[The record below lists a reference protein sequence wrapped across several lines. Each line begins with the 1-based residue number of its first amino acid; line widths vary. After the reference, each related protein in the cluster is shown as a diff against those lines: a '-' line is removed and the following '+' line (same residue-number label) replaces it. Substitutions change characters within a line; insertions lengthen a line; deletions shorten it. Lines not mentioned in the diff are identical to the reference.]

1 MKENKKVITA
11 LDIGSSKILAVVAEI
26 YKDGTFRVLAQG
38 RAESQGVL
46 DGNVISPEEALPQVK
61 AALVEAFGIAGKMPS
76 LDVCTNISGKSL
88 EGKDSSA
95 EMPLRG
101 RTVTAMDMKNVQS
114 MAQDA
119 LELRDDQ
126 QLIKSDL
133 LYYTLDNQDDELTA
147 QNTLDAR
154 SSRISAHLHSAVTN
168 STSALNRA
176 KVIRRSGM
184 DITQILPEA
193 WASSY
198 AVLTQDEMQN
208 GVVVIDFGAG
218 TTDVAVFLGGHPRFT
233 FTLNYGGRRIT
244 QRISGYLHCTMQEA
258 ESIKTKVDLRCRPE
272 DADVILY
279 RTPLE
284 EGNKK
289 YSKLDISQVVYR
301 EVRNLNM
308 AIGEKLFE
316 AGWYVSQNGMPCNT
330 LPGGIVLTGGSA
342 LLVGITELFS
352 SMPGPLAYTFS
363 TRLGRSRYTGDA
375 CIGLNSPKE
384 SAVMGLISYEAMRF
398 KEGEEDEGEAAAS
411 DDSLWSKTKRYVVE
425 FFIGQY

>member
-1 MKENKKVITA
+1 
-11 LDIGSSKILAVVAEI
+11 
-26 YKDGTFRVLAQG
+26 
-38 RAESQGVL
+38 
-46 DGNVISPEEALPQVK
+46 
-61 AALVEAFGIAGKMPS
+61 
-76 LDVCTNISGKSL
+76 
-88 EGKDSSA
+88 
-95 EMPLRG
+95 
-101 RTVTAMDMKNVQS
+101 
-114 MAQDA
+114 
-119 LELRDDQ
+119 
-126 QLIKSDL
+126 
-133 LYYTLDNQDDELTA
+133 
-147 QNTLDAR
+147 
-154 SSRISAHLHSAVTN
+154 
-168 STSALNRA
+168 
-176 KVIRRSGM
+176 
-184 DITQILPEA
+184 
-193 WASSY
+193 
-198 AVLTQDEMQN
+198 MQN